1 MSRRLLILIGLGGAL
16 LETFLPKALAL
27 ILYGSGPTDLN
38 NAQNTTPPANG
49 SPWYNLVQFG
59 QNNASGVY
67 LGNGYVL
74 TANHV
79 SMVDS
84 GLVIN
89 GVSYNRDLSFT
100 PLQITENEGTTAY
113 ADSVDLKLIKIFGS
127 PPLPVLQSLPLNFST
142 TDVNLTSTIM
152 GWGVGKGSI
161 IPNQGWYWG
170 GDNTRAQRWGTS
182 TTASSSSTA
191 TYSGYQYDALRTY
204 FYRAYGSTTAEIA
217 IGDSGGGLFQKFSN
231 TWKLSGITTTVLQY
245 LSGAA
250 QYDGILGGSDQPDAA
265 EFVRISR
272 YGYLLR
278 YENWANAKLGS
289 PTASATADPDGDGVK
304 NLIEYASQTNPNQ
317 PSVTALPQ
325 VGKEGDFLTLTYTQ
339 LLSATDLN
347 YAVEESS
354 NLTDWLV
361 STVIEEVVSTS
372 GLTQLIK
379 AKVAINGTSQKFLR
393 LRVTRLP

>member
-27 ILYGSGPTDLN
+27 ILYGTGPTDLN

-161 IPNQGWYWG
+161 ISNQGWLWG

-250 QYDGILGGSDQPDAA
+250 QYDGILGGSVSLRLSPALRELGKCKTRYPDRLGNRRPGRRWGEKPHRICLTDQ
-265 EFVRISR
+265 SQ
-272 YGYLLR
+272 
-278 YENWANAKLGS
+278 
-289 PTASATADPDGDGVK
+289 SAFGDRTSSGWQGRRF
-304 NLIEYASQTNPNQ
+304 S
-317 PSVTALPQ
+317 
-325 VGKEGDFLTLTYTQ
+325 D
-339 LLSATDLN
+339 
-347 YAVEESS
+347 S
-354 NLTDWLV
+354 NLHPTSLRNR
-361 STVIEEVVSTS
+361 SQLRCRGVIQSH
-372 GLTQLIK
+372 
-379 AKVAINGTSQKFLR
+379 R
-393 LRVTRLP
+393 LAGIHGD